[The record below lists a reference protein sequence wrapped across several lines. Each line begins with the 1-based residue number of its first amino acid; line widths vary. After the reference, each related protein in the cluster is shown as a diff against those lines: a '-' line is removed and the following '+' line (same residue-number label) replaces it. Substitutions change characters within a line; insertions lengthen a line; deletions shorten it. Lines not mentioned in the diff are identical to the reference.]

1 MPARMIDAHHHL
13 FNLEESPYP
22 WLQVEE
28 PPDIFVGDLSPVM
41 KTYDIEDY
49 LADCLPYDVQK
60 SVHVEVGWD
69 SSDPVGETRWL
80 QGVADRHGFPHGIVA
95 SAELH
100 EEGVAE
106 VLDGHCAS
114 ANMRGVR
121 QLLLSHTDPRY
132 NLCPRSDLL
141 TDRQWRVGFAL
152 LERHGLSFDLQVY
165 PHQMAAAAEVAA
177 AFPGTQIILDH
188 AGLPIER
195 ESGGL
200 ERWRAGMTGLAAH
213 PNVVVKISGLGQ
225 VDHHWT
231 LESIRPIVA
240 ETIEL
245 FGVDRCLF
253 ASNFP
258 IDSLYSDYGT
268 VISSFE
274 SIVSGLGLS
283 EAESDALFY
292 TNAERV
298 YRL

>member
-69 SSDPVGETRWL
+69 PSDPVGETRWL

-141 TDRQWRVGFAL
+141 TDRQWRAGFAL
-152 LERHGLSFDLQVY
+152 LERHELSFDLQVY

-200 ERWRAGMTGLAAH
+200 ERWRAGMTRLSAH
-213 PNVVVKISGLGQ
+213 PNVAVKISGLGQ

-268 VISSFE
+268 LISSFE